1 MCHLSPCT
9 CFLLAVT
16 YRHFPLTFRA
26 EAQQRSEEACGKEVC
41 GEECKNRKEKNE
53 MRKVLLV
60 LLFVMILPGNT
71 LSAIQDKDQRL
82 EATTAALVVQALQLG
97 ERAQK
102 LFSIKD
108 ELLRIVQQRKGKITI
123 QEDFIVDA
131 VSELKYVATVAY
143 FEGNLLGAVLALKD
157 KFKLQFINDRIME
170 LQNSLESTTASLRP
184 IQIAYSGV
192 ENTAALQQIERSIKI
207 VQSLIE
213 TYRNSIEILLRIRER
228 QQVREIEKV
237 QP

>member
-9 CFLLAVT
+9 CFLLTVT
-16 YRHFPLTFRA
+16 YRHLPLTVRA
-26 EAQQRSEEACGKEVC
+26 EAQKRSEEACGKEVC

-184 IQIAYSGV
+184 IQIAYSGI
-192 ENTAALQQIERSIKI
+192 ENGAALQQIERSIKI

-213 TYRNSIEILLRIRER
+213 TYRNSIEILLRIRKK
-228 QQVREIEKV
+228 QTKEIEKV
-237 QP
+237 HP